1 MTRKMIIALVATA
14 MLGAAAIADTAAA
27 RGGGHGGMGGGHGGG
42 MHGGMGGMHGGWGG
56 GMRAGGWGGMRAA
69 SWGGPRAAMW
79 GGHRGF
85 ARSGFVHNRFAF
97 RHHRFHRRFV
107 FASVGFGYPYYNDY
121 CFVGRRVWTPWGWTW
136 RRIWVC
142 G

>member
-1 MTRKMIIALVATA
+1 MTRKMIIALAATA
-14 MLGAAAIADTAAA
+14 MLGAAAIANTAAA

-42 MHGGMGGMHGGWGG
+42 MHGGMGGMHGGWG
-56 GMRAGGWGGMRAA
+56 GGMRAA

-136 RRIWVC
+136 RRVWVC